1 MEITIPTSLKD
12 ITLGQYQR
20 MLKLQETETDENILK
35 ARLIEIFCNVD
46 LKDAF
51 RMNMNDTDSIVASV
65 LEVIQME
72 SKFIPRTNIKGVSY
86 GFIPDLDEMTLGE
99 YVDLDGSFTDNQRLH
114 QAMNVLYRPIIN
126 SVADKYN
133 IKKYEGTNPNKMKEM
148 TLDVV
153 YGAMV
158 FFYHLGNELS
168 SHILLYSEESQIP
181 KSIQKHLTSLRN
193 GDGINQFMPWQ
204 KEE

>member
-20 MLKLQETETDENILK
+20 MIKLQETETDENILK
-35 ARLIEIFCNVD
+35 ARLIEVFCNVD

-51 RMNMNDTDSIVASV
+51 RMNMNDTDSIVESII
-65 LEVIQME
+65 EVVQME
-72 SKFIPRTNIKGVSY
+72 STFIPRTTIKGVAY

-99 YVDLDGSFTDNQRLH
+99 YVDLDGTFTDWQRMH
-114 QAMNVLYRPIIN
+114 QAMNVLYRPIVNSIN
-126 SVADKYN
+126 DKYN
-133 IKKYEGTNPNKMKEM
+133 IKKYDGKNPSKMKDM

-158 FFYHLGNELS
+158 FFYHLGKELS
-168 SHILLYSEESQIP
+168 SHTLLYSTENQIP
-181 KSIQKHLTSLRN
+181 KNIQKHLTLLRN